1 MQRLEKR
8 KQNMR
13 NRMRNRYFADKR
25 IMEIYHIKEDLTRE
39 ATDEIEQ
46 ALWELKDSMDIPT
59 EEIEIA
65 IESRHPKN

>member
-1 MQRLEKR
+1 
-8 KQNMR
+8 MR

-46 ALWELKDSMDIPT
+46 ALIVELIIVWAHKVKS
-59 EEIEIA
+59 
-65 IESRHPKN
+65 

>member
-1 MQRLEKR
+1 MERLEIR

-13 NRMRNRYFADKR
+13 NRMRNRYCADKR
-25 IMEIYHIKEDLTRE
+25 IMEIYHIKEDLTSE
-39 ATDEIEQ
+39 STDEIER
-46 ALWELKDSMDIPT
+46 ALWDLKDTMDIPT